1 MSFFYFKSLS
11 EILPIDIKVSFN
23 YKNVTEAKEL
33 MLWLRVTVK
42 LEKEFQ
48 EGGVEPQTKRSSN
61 TERLEARIKNQIYHG
76 PQKAHT

>member
-1 MSFFYFKSLS
+1 M
-11 EILPIDIKVSFN
+11 
-23 YKNVTEAKEL
+23 TEAKEL

-48 EGGVEPQTKRSSN
+48 ESGVEPQTKRSSN

-76 PQKAHT
+76 PQKDHT